1 MVCARAWSA
10 APIARVCLGAWLCLV
25 AACQRDGE
33 LDRYGQLPQFALQNQ
48 FAKRFTDADLRGRVV
63 VVDFIFTSCPD
74 VCPLLTEQLG
84 ALRKRMPVD
93 APLSF
98 VSFSVDPEHDTP
110 ERLRAFAQQH
120 GANVDNFW
128 FLTGPIAEVKRV
140 VTLGFKQAMQAEPV
154 QEGKPRNVL
163 HGTHFVL
170 VDQRGEIRGFFA
182 NNPEGHDALQ
192 KAVSSLLALVKG
204 VES

>member
-1 MVCARAWSA
+1 MGRGLASSA
-10 APIARVCLGAWLCLV
+10 SSLARVGTAILLCALLF
-25 AACQRDGE
+25 ACQRE
-33 LDRYGQLPQFALQNQ
+33 SKLDRYGQLPQFTLQNQ
-48 FAKRFTDADLRGRVV
+48 LGNEFSDADLRGRVV

-74 VCPLLTEQLG
+74 VCPLLTQQLG
-84 ALRKRMPVD
+84 ALRKKLPVD

-110 ERLRAFAQQH
+110 EKLRVFAQQH
-120 GANVDNFW
+120 GVDVPNFW

-170 VDQRGEIRGFFA
+170 VDRRGEIRGFFA
-182 NNPEGHDALQ
+182 NDPNGHDALQ
-192 KAVSSLLALVKG
+192 KAVSVLLSDGAD
-204 VES
+204 S